1 MTLKLITVSLLS
13 LGLAA
18 GGALAQTNGKGNASS
33 TGTSASDSSDGTKKI
48 DPNATNSTSGGA
60 MGNAAGTKDT
70 RTNCAPNLQTKGS
83 ATTPDTTG
91 TASVPSGQAGTNT
104 NGQASSC

>member
-1 MTLKLITVSLLS
+1 MTLKLITVSILS

-18 GGALAQTNGKGNASS
+18 GGALAQTSGKGNASS

-48 DPNATNSTSGGA
+48 DPNATNSTSGA

-104 NGQASSC
+104 NGQASNC

>member
-1 MTLKLITVSLLS
+1 MTFKLITVSMLS

-18 GGALAQTNGKGNASS
+18 GGALAQASVQGNAGAG
-33 TGTSASDSSDGTKKI
+33 GTSASDSSGSQKI
-48 DPNATNSTSGGA
+48 DPSATNSTSGGA

-70 RTNCAPNLQTKGS
+70 RTNCAPNLQTSGS
-83 ATTPDTTG
+83 ATTPDPTG

-104 NGQASSC
+104 NGQATNC